1 MEKIRNRVKEL
12 LIEKEWTFADLQDME
27 GIVKE
32 FADILEKEL
41 DYGFIARMCEGEPIA
56 KMLQEAAENGDY
68 YAHGVDTFGGLF
80 YRVRQNALKGWV
92 AQYLKEELMNANVNF
107 NGGDKNEVP
116 KGSVGGKPSKKR
128 TTDEKKNSEE

>member
-1 MEKIRNRVKEL
+1 MERIENRVREL
-12 LIEKEWTFADLQDME
+12 LNEKEWTFADLQNME
-27 GIVKE
+27 NIVRD

-41 DYGFIARMCEGEPIA
+41 DYGFIARLCEAEPIVEYMS
-56 KMLQEAAENGDY
+56 KET
-68 YAHGVDTFGGLF
+68 TFGDLF
-80 YRVRQNALKGWV
+80 WRIRQSTLQSYV
-92 AQYLKEELMNANVNF
+92 AKYLKEELMNANVNF

>member
-1 MEKIRNRVKEL
+1 MKKIRDRVKEL

-41 DYGFIARMCEGEPIA
+41 DYGFIARMCEGEPIV
-56 KMLQEAAENGDY
+56 KMLQEAAKEGDY
-68 YAHGVDTFGGLF
+68 YAHGIETFGGLF
-80 YRVRQNALKGWV
+80 YRVRHDALKGWV

-107 NGGDKNEVP
+107 NGGIENEIS

-128 TTDEKKNSEE
+128 TTDEKKDSEE